1 MYQET
6 CTYTQTRLYHMAVYQ
21 CQKGETFLHLKLSL
35 KRDVPLVG
43 SGFQNKHAVQFKYFW
58 STLIMCLRPLLASC
72 VSERAVLSVGATVV
86 PAAELFCSL
95 SRRSSLA
102 KCASY
107 LVRRQR
113 WWYKL
118 GKNVLYNV
126 SFRIGTR

>member
-43 SGFQNKHAVQFKYFW
+43 SGFQNKDAVQFKYFW
-58 STLIMCLRPLLASC
+58 RTLIMCLCPLLVSC
-72 VSERAVLSVGATVV
+72 VSERAIHSVGAAVV
-86 PAAELFCSL
+86 PAAELFCHL
-95 SRRSSLA
+95 SRRSSFA

-107 LVRRQR
+107 FVRRQS
-113 WWYKL
+113 WWYKVGENL
-118 GKNVLYNV
+118 LYSILSV
-126 SFRIGTR
+126 